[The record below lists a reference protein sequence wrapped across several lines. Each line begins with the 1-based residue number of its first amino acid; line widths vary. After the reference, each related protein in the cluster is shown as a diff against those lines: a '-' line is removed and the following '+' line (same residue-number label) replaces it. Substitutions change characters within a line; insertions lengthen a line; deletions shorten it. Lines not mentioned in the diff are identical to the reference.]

1 VTFHLYL
8 WFGSSVRGGNSRVG
22 STGGNIVISM
32 GKTLISMFLSTLV
45 PRLAAVQRNLGGRLP
60 VGHGL
65 GFRHRPGFR
74 GGKHTHSMHVDRCVL
89 VGREMQLLGPRFDLP
104 PIPMVRFLT

>member
-22 STGGNIVISM
+22 STGGNLAISM
-32 GKTLISMFLSTLV
+32 GKTLLSMFIRTLA
-45 PRLAAVQRNLGGRLP
+45 PRLATVQRNLGGRPP

-74 GGKHTHSMHVDRCVL
+74 GGEYTQSMHVDLTCVWMC
-89 VGREMQLLGPRFDLP
+89 VGG
-104 PIPMVRFLT
+104 